1 VATVAVGGAR
11 NAGLLAARILG
22 AGDDAM
28 RERVVA
34 FQAKLADSVRERDAR
49 VQAEL
54 AATR

>member
-1 VATVAVGGAR
+1 
-11 NAGLLAARILG
+11 
-22 AGDDAM
+22 M